1 MNINWIYVTKESRPE
16 IGEII
21 LCDLGKE
28 KPFMIARYLENG
40 VEDINTKDT
49 ALISKYIVGQKLEN
63 ILINNKE
70 MKQN

>member
-40 VEDINTKDT
+40 VEDINT
-49 ALISKYIVGQKLEN
+49 
-63 ILINNKE
+63 NKRYSFNFE
-70 MKQN
+70 VHHWAKIGKHFDEQ